1 MPKKVITETR
11 LYPVVIHREGDVW
24 GYASPEFGGG
34 GAVSFADALQE
45 AQEMIQGEVA
55 HLGDDAPMPSDPNA
69 VDADGGQIAWLPVTV
84 SNAAERVF
92 ITIPKSLL
100 AQIDAVTSNR
110 SAFFAELAKER
121 VSGV

>member
-1 MPKKVITETR
+1 MR
-11 LYPVVIHREGDVW
+11 
-24 GYASPEFGGG
+24 
-34 GAVSFADALQE
+34 FADALQE
-45 AQEMIQGEVA
+45 ARDMIQGEVA
-55 HLGDDAPMPSDPNA
+55 NLGDKAPMPSLPEE
-69 VDADGGQIAWLPVTV
+69 VDAYGGQVAWLPVTV

-121 VSGV
+121 LA